1 MNSLL
6 ARRITMAHL
15 PTPVHYLP
23 RLSKTLGISLF
34 VKRDDLTESVASG
47 NKLRKMEYLLF
58 DAREQG
64 ADTLVTCGGVQS
76 NHCRAVAWVAAK
88 AGLRSVLLLRGEA
101 PRTLEG
107 NLLVDR
113 LLGAE
118 VRFYSPA
125 EFQDIDGIQASVC
138 EALRAEGR
146 HPYWIPM
153 GGSNAV
159 GALGYV
165 RMVQE
170 LSDADL
176 RFDHIYCAMGSGGTY
191 AGLWIGAR
199 HFQRNER
206 LHAVAV
212 CDDTAYFAG
221 ELARIRKE
229 FRGRFGWAV
238 DLSGAEGGMDDRY
251 VGIGY
256 ALNTGEEL
264 AQLIHFAETEGL
276 LLDPVYTL
284 KAFLGMRDHIRR
296 GIIRAGEKVLFVHTG
311 GHYGIF
317 PAHEALG
324 RALDETS
331 APRG

>member
-6 ARRITMAHL
+6 GRRVIMAHL
-15 PTPVHYLP
+15 PTPVQFLP
-23 RLSKTLGISLF
+23 RLSNALGISLF

-58 DAREQG
+58 DARERG

-76 NHCRAVAWVAAK
+76 NHCRAAAWVAAR
-88 AGLRSVLLLRGEA
+88 AGLRSVLLQRGDA
-101 PRTLEG
+101 PKTLEG

-118 VRFYSPA
+118 VRFYSAA
-125 EFQDIDGIQASVC
+125 EFQNIDTVQASVC
-138 EALRAEGR
+138 DALRAEGKR
-146 HPYWIPM
+146 PYWIPM

-170 LSDADL
+170 ISDTDL
-176 RFDHIYCAMGSGGTY
+176 RFDHVYCAMGSVGTY

-199 HFQRNER
+199 HFQRRER
-206 LHAVAV
+206 LHAIAV
-212 CDDTAYFAG
+212 CEDTAYFAG

-229 FRGRFGWAV
+229 FRERYGWSV
-238 DLSGAEGGMDDRY
+238 DLSGAEKGMDDGY
-251 VGIGY
+251 VGSGY
-256 ALNTGEEL
+256 ALNTGAEL
-264 AQLIHFAETEGL
+264 RRMIHFAKTEGL

-284 KAFLGMRDHIRR
+284 KAFLGMTDHIRR
-296 GIIRAGEKVLFVHTG
+296 GIVQPGENVLFVHTG

-317 PAHEALG
+317 PKHESLRRVLDEALP
-324 RALDETS
+324 
-331 APRG
+331 PRH